1 MSSINQSLPS
11 KYTDLKVRVE
21 VKDNKVIVSGRLYI
35 VNHVYL
41 TGFRSASIHIAG
53 VKQEV
58 EVNCIGLPNV
68 VEEGGLLKIAS
79 NKGPK
84 EVKKPRVIEVKE
96 NSVKE
101 ALVENAD
108 LRFEVSED
116 GIINVNIVNIGEYEV
131 SELYVSIEEGEESIL
146 NILLTPFTSA
156 WIYCPN
162 IRELIIEKVGPAL
175 KVTIGK
181 GSSKNQA

>member
-1 MSSINQSLPS
+1 
-11 KYTDLKVRVE
+11 
-21 VKDNKVIVSGRLYI
+21 
-35 VNHVYL
+35 
-41 TGFRSASIHIAG
+41 
-53 VKQEV
+53 
-58 EVNCIGLPNV
+58 
-68 VEEGGLLKIAS
+68 
-79 NKGPK
+79 
-84 EVKKPRVIEVKE
+84 VIEVKE

>member
-1 MSSINQSLPS
+1 MPG

-53 VKQEV
+53 VRQEV
-58 EVNCIGLPNV
+58 EVNCVGLPNV
-68 VEEGGLLKIAS
+68 IEEGGLLKIAS

-84 EVKKPRVIEVKE
+84 EVKKPKVIEVRE
-96 NSVKE
+96 NSIKE
-101 ALVENAD
+101 TVVENAD
-108 LRFEVSED
+108 LRFGVSED
-116 GIINVNIVNIGEYEV
+116 GVISVNIVGVGEYEV

-156 WIYCPN
+156 WIYCPST
-162 IRELIIEKVGPAL
+162 RTLTIEKAGSTL
-175 KVTIGK
+175 KVTVGK
-181 GSSKNQA
+181 GSSKNSM

>member
-21 VKDNKVIVSGRLYI
+21 VRDNKVMVSGRLYI
-35 VNHVYL
+35 ANHVYL
-41 TGFRSASIHIAG
+41 TGFHSASIHIAG
-53 VKQEV
+53 VKQVV

-84 EVKKPRVIEVKE
+84 EVKKPRVIEARE

-101 ALVENAD
+101 VLVENAD

-116 GIINVNIVNIGEYEV
+116 GVINVNVVNVGEYEV
-131 SELYVSIEEGEESIL
+131 SELHVIIEEGEESIL

-156 WIYCPN
+156 WIYCPST
-162 IRELIIEKVGPAL
+162 RALTIEKTGPAL
-175 KVTIGK
+175 KVMVSK
-181 GSSKNQA
+181 GSPKDSA

>member
-41 TGFRSASIHIAG
+41 TGFRSASIHITG
-53 VKQEV
+53 IKQEV

-68 VEEGGLLKIAS
+68 IEEGGLLKIAS

-84 EVKKPRVIEVKE
+84 EVKKPIVIEVRGD
-96 NSVKE
+96 SVKE
-101 ALVENAD
+101 VLVENAD
-108 LRFEVSED
+108 LRFRVSED
-116 GIINVNIVNIGEYEV
+116 GVISVSIVNIDEYEV
-131 SELYVSIEEGEESIL
+131 SELNISIEEGEESIL

-156 WIYCPN
+156 WIYCPS
-162 IRELIIEKVGPAL
+162 IRTLVIERTGPVL
-175 KVTIGK
+175 KVAIGK
-181 GSSKNQA
+181 GSSKNS